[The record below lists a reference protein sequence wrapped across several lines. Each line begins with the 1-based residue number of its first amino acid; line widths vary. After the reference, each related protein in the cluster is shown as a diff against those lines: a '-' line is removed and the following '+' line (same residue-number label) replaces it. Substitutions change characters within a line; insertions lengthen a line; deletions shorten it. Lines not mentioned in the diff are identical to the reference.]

1 MEIKITPKG
10 LSIPPYVSTHWSKIQ
25 SLHLKGNALC
35 VSLQS
40 GESLL
45 VPNLSKEI
53 LNQVFQAHALFLDQE
68 ISSPLPT
75 PLHGIEHL
83 QSMFEQM
90 SESPIRLAIG
100 SSLDG
105 MDMITQHNPADIN
118 APDLPIE
125 LLQKVRGILD
135 FIPPGKSLQIPQ
147 ANPSCN
153 CFHCQITR
161 TLNNAQ
167 GKTLPTDAVD
177 TFLEL
182 VKDEELLFEQW
193 DVRQIDA
200 QRFAVTNKLDSD
212 ETYNVFLGET
222 VGCTCGKQGK
232 EACQHI
238 LAALRS

>member
-35 VSLQS
+35 VSLQN

-45 VPNLSKEI
+45 IPNLPQEI
-53 LNQVFQAHALFLDQE
+53 LRQIFQAHALFLDQE
-68 ISSPLPT
+68 LPSPLLT
-75 PLHGIEHL
+75 PLHGIEPL

-90 SESPIRLAIG
+90 TENSIRLAIG
-100 SSLDG
+100 SLDG
-105 MDMITQHNPADIN
+105 MEMITQHNPADRD
-118 APDLPIE
+118 APDLPEE
-125 LLQKVRGILD
+125 LLQKVRSILD

-147 ANPSCN
+147 AHPSCN

-161 TLNNAQ
+161 SLSHPLKHSLSHESHA
-167 GKTLPTDAVD
+167 PH
-177 TFLEL
+177 LEQ

-193 DVRQIDA
+193 NVHQTDRE
-200 QRFAVTNKLDSD
+200 RFTVINKLNPD
-212 ETYNVFLGET
+212 ETYQVFLGEP

-232 EACQHI
+232 EGCEHI